1 MTHNLKLILLSFGVL
16 FLASCS
22 TPLLFTSLDVLRP
35 AKVSF
40 DLNSNNLLLVN
51 NTITQPASYGHKTQF
66 YNEKQSNVN
75 VRCDSLAL
83 LCLSVLNEEL
93 ENKDFFSTVQFL
105 PNSLNKGSDFFNSA
119 RLSKENVQSL
129 CKTNESNVILSLDKI
144 KVNDELNEYFIPG
157 NSSYT
162 ASLGAIVQT
171 TWSIHYPN
179 KDVVGVMVFNDTL
192 YWESNEFD
200 LRDVMSRLPDRAN
213 AFKDLAFELREV
225 VMNRLPD
232 RANALKDLA
241 LDAGRKSI
249 DRFVPHWEKVT
260 RYFFKSN
267 NKLMKQG
274 MDSLY
279 VKNWTSAIDIWKNAY
294 AKGSEKV
301 KAQAA
306 NNISITY
313 EIIGDMNSAVE
324 FATLA
329 YKSAVKQT
337 IPDYKSINRI
347 FNYVS
352 ELLRR
357 KSEVET
363 LKKQVGE

>member
-1 MTHNLKLILLSFGVL
+1 MKTLTLKHVLL
-16 FLASCS
+16 FLGITFLTSCS

-66 YNEKQSNVN
+66 YNERQSSIN

-83 LCLSVLNEEL
+83 LCLSALNEEF
-93 ENKDFFSTVQFL
+93 ENRDFFSTVQFL
-105 PNSLNKGSDFFNSA
+105 PKSVNKGYDFYNSA
-119 RLSKENVQSL
+119 RLSKETVQSL
-129 CKTNESNVILSLDKI
+129 CKTNESNVILALDRI
-144 KVNDELNEYFIPG
+144 RVSDELNEYFIPE
-157 NSSYT
+157 NYFNT
-162 ASLGAIVQT
+162 LVSLRAIVET
-171 TWSIHYPN
+171 TWSIRYPN
-179 KDVVGVMVFNDTL
+179 KDEMRPIIFNDTL
-192 YWESNEFD
+192 YWESKELNLKD
-200 LRDVMSRLPDRAN
+200 AMSRLPDRS
-213 AFKDLAFELREV
+213 
-225 VMNRLPD
+225 
-232 RANALKDLA
+232 NALKDIA
-241 LDAGRKSI
+241 LEAGRKSI

-260 RYFFKSN
+260 RYFFNPN
-267 NKLMKQG
+267 NKSMKQG

-279 VKNWTSAIDIWKNAY
+279 LKNWTSAIDIWKNAY
-294 AKGSEKV
+294 ATGGEKI

-313 EIIGDMNSAVE
+313 EIIGDLNNAVE

-329 YKSAVKQT
+329 YKLSVLQT
-337 IPDYKSINRI
+337 IPDYNFTNRI
-347 FNYVS
+347 LNYVS